1 MEREHKVLKL
11 IKILIKGIMKNTA
24 LLMGYG
30 LQGRG
35 ALYDLL
41 ESKNFSKIFI
51 LDNKQTLLK
60 ELDKVEN
67 YNCELIPV
75 LCKDIDLLEIRNLM
89 QKVDIAIC
97 LLPRQFTLVLAE
109 IAAEVGTHYACTSY
123 LKSFSSDPEEKKNID
138 DRINKLNS
146 IARKNGIT
154 ILKEFGL
161 DPGLDLLLSGEAV
174 RQFDRVDIF
183 TSYGAGFPELSAAN
197 NPLKY
202 KFTWSVEGVM
212 HSYFRQA
219 SVIRNKN
226 IVTIKPNDLFLKKN
240 IHTLSLGELGGVLE
254 CFPNGDAGHYAK
266 EFGIDKTVKEMGRYV
281 CRWEGHCAFWSIM
294 ANSGFMNENPILIN
308 NSEIDKLSYLGKVLS
323 SQDQFHYQKNERDV
337 TLTRVDVTG
346 IKNGKRKRE
355 LYQIIDKK
363 DLDTGFTSMTRS
375 VGFVVSLGSQMILN
389 GIIDHK
395 GILSPVNLPYSKVTN
410 ELAKRNIR
418 ISHTTKGIN

>member
-1 MEREHKVLKL
+1 VSAK
-11 IKILIKGIMKNTA
+11 TA

-41 ESKNFSKIFI
+41 ESKSFRKIFV
-51 LDNKQTLLK
+51 LDNKPTLIT
-60 ELDKVEN
+60 ELQKIEN
-67 YNCELIPV
+67 YDCKVIPV
-75 LCKDIDLLEIRNLM
+75 ICSDIDFTEIRKLM

-109 IAAEVGTHYACTSY
+109 IAAEVGVHYACTSY
-123 LKSFSSDPEEKKNID
+123 LKSFSSDPKEKKSVD
-138 DRINKLNS
+138 DRINKLES
-146 IARKNGIT
+146 TAKKNGIT

-174 RQFDRVDIF
+174 RQFNRVDKFI
-183 TSYGAGFPELSAAN
+183 SYGAGFPELSAAN

-212 HSYFRQA
+212 HSYFRPA

-226 IVTIKPNDLFLKKN
+226 IVTVKPNELFLKEN
-240 IHTLSLGELGGVLE
+240 IHSISLNELGGVLE

-266 EFGIDKTVKEMGRYV
+266 ELGIDKTVKNMGRYV
-281 CRWEGHCAFWSIM
+281 CRWEGHCAFWSTM
-294 ANSGFMNENPILIN
+294 ANSGFMNDSPVLIN
-308 NSEIDKLSYLGKVLS
+308 GKKIDRLSYLGEVLN
-323 SQDQFHYQKNERDV
+323 SQKQFHYQKNERDV
-337 TLTRVDVTG
+337 TLTRVDITG

-363 DLDTGFTSMTRS
+363 DLNTGFTSMTRC

-389 GIIDHK
+389 GNIDHK
-395 GILSPVNLPYSKVTN
+395 GILSPVNLPYNKVIN
-410 ELAKRNIR
+410 ELANRNINVT
-418 ISHTTKGIN
+418 HTTESLV